1 MVDKHHIDNY
11 NKHKTEVKYIIYLSN
26 RKQKSYCFSKLNENS
41 MPFGR
46 KIQQNRR
53 PARSGMINDMTCI
66 LQISVLHQNFHAAS
80 NVQKNK
86 KEKRQINASP

>member
-1 MVDKHHIDNY
+1 
-11 NKHKTEVKYIIYLSN
+11 
-26 RKQKSYCFSKLNENS
+26 

-86 KEKRQINASP
+86 KEKLMGEKDITEKILVVMLGSFDMKQKYKKYTRSNFFKLLYFVI

>member
-1 MVDKHHIDNY
+1 
-11 NKHKTEVKYIIYLSN
+11 
-26 RKQKSYCFSKLNENS
+26 

-53 PARSGMINDMTCI
+53 PERSGMINDMTCI

-86 KEKRQINASP
+86 KEKLMGEKDITEKILEDHNDVFADIINGLVFAGEQKITGMQKRILKH